1 MKKFLAGALMV
12 SLMISVVGISTAG
25 ADEIPAVYPIQGFLT
40 DDEGQPID
48 GEVDIRFRLYEGDD
62 VHHQE
67 IVAVQ
72 VSQGSFL
79 HYLGEEE
86 TLDPEFFAQ
95 FSSLELGIK
104 VGTDNEMSP
113 RLKVG
118 SVPFAARAAMADHAI
133 HADSATSVDGS
144 IPIYRVT
151 NLFCEETPGTLMFT
165 DKCYAS
171 QRNVNSC
178 SNTCGTGETRRR
190 NCAGDCICVSLFL
203 CPIAIDTN
211 PNPRC
216 NTPRCDNTEVGQI
229 VPLEQ
234 D

>member
-1 MKKFLAGALMV
+1 MKKFLSCVLMA
-12 SLMISVVGISTAG
+12 SLLVSVVGVSTAG

-48 GEVDIRFRLYEGDD
+48 GEVDIRFRLYDGDD

-72 VSQGSFL
+72 VSEGSFL

-86 TLDPEFFAQ
+86 TLDPELFAQ

-118 SVPFAARAAMADHAI
+118 SVPYAARAAMADHAI
-133 HADSATSVDGS
+133 HADSATSVEGA
-144 IPIYRVT
+144 IEIYRVT
-151 NLFCEETPGTLMFT
+151 SPYCEETRGTLSFS
-165 DKCYAS
+165 DRCYAR
-171 QRNVNSC
+171 QGITCTNSC
-178 SNTCGTGETRRR
+178 GSNEVPMRGCDGNCTCVSSLLM
-190 NCAGDCICVSLFL
+190 CAGI
-203 CPIAIDTN
+203 IDG
-211 PNPRC
+211 PAPDPRC
-216 NTPRCDNTEVGQI
+216 RVPRCDNTPAGQL
-229 VPLEQ
+229 VPL
-234 D
+234 DDD